1 MGVEIAIQKEL
12 EKQKWAILIL
22 ALLGN
27 EIIEITYN
35 FHSNL
40 KVGSR
45 AHPFGYRGWTLV
57 WQQKFKEWL
66 ESKQGPSNKQENAL

>member
-45 AHPFGYRGWTLV
+45 AHPFGYRG
-57 WQQKFKEWL
+57 
-66 ESKQGPSNKQENAL
+66 